1 MSLGMSV
8 LEQIHHQIY
17 GPETGYKG
25 RLVFVHGLMGAG
37 QNWRKIIH
45 FFEKDYQCLAYDQ
58 RGHGRSFKPEQGYSP
73 VDYAADLNELTMALG
88 WSKFILIGH
97 SMGGRTAFQFA
108 SHYAE
113 KVEKLVIEDI
123 GPEQQD
129 GAEKYFEQ
137 LLGVVPD
144 VFLSREEA
152 KKFFIGEFLRLA
164 KTREK
169 VEVIAQFLYTN
180 VIDLEDGRATLRFR
194 KQNIIE
200 TVRLG
205 RADHLWNEI
214 KGLSM
219 PTLWVRGEHSQEL
232 SQENFQR
239 ILSLNDRIHGSVIP
253 GAGHW
258 IHVEQ
263 PVKFCEE
270 LKGFIEQVKF

>member
-8 LEQIHHQIY
+8 LERIHHQLY
-17 GPETGYKG
+17 GPDTGFKG

-45 FFEKDYQCLAYDQ
+45 FFEKEYQCLAYDQ
-58 RGHGRSFKPEQGYSP
+58 RGHGRSFKPANGYAP
-73 VDYAADLNELTMALG
+73 ADYAADLNELTSVLG
-88 WSKFILIGH
+88 WSEFILVGH
-97 SMGGRTAFQFA
+97 SMGGRTAFHFA
-108 SHYAE
+108 SSFPA
-113 KVEKLVIEDI
+113 KVRKLVIEDI

-129 GAEKYFEQ
+129 GAEKYYEQ
-137 LLGVVPD
+137 LLSIVPD
-144 VFLSREEA
+144 VFASREEA
-152 KKFFIGEFLRLA
+152 KKFFNTEFLHKAR
-164 KTREK
+164 TREK

-180 VIDLEDGRATLRFR
+180 IVDLEDGRATFRFH
-194 KQNIIE
+194 KQNIID

-205 RADHLWNEI
+205 RSGHLWDEI
-214 KGLSM
+214 VRLTM

-232 SQENFQR
+232 SQQNFER
-239 ILSLNDRIHGSVIP
+239 ILSLNERIQGSVIP

-263 PVKFCEE
+263 PAKFCAE